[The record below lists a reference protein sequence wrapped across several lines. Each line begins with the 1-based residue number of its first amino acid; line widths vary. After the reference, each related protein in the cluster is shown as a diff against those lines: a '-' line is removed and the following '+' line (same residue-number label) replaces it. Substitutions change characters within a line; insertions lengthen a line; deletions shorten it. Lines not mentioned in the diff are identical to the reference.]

1 MQIGGKTSPIRS
13 PRGRIFE
20 ASVDASLASLS
31 RAAKGEEDE
40 VLLFGI
46 VTAGKIWEAV
56 LSSAIPRLEDGKRKE
71 AVFARVETTGLTAV
85 ELHDLP
91 EELVRSK
98 LSEAASRLV
107 SRVTTRERSE
117 RSVWDALGWLAL
129 RVLCKKGCTTVCL
142 ETGWRRM

>member
-1 MQIGGKTSPIRS
+1 VQIGGKTSPIRS

-91 EELVRSK
+91 EDPVRSR

-107 SRVTTRERSE
+107 SRE
-117 RSVWDALGWLAL
+117 
-129 RVLCKKGCTTVCL
+129 
-142 ETGWRRM
+142 